1 MSKVIGY
8 VRISTSSQTD
18 GVSMAAQEAKIRAW
32 ADLNG
37 YEEAEV
43 YSDPGISGAKME
55 TRKGLQ
61 KALAAIQKGDALVSY
76 SLSRLSRSTRDM
88 LEIADLLAKRGAD
101 LVSISEKL
109 DTTSAAGKMLTRLL
123 MVLSEFER
131 DQVSERTRCALQ
143 HMKKNRQRI
152 GAIPFG
158 YRLCSD
164 GKTLEE
170 NSEEQETITRARHLR
185 QKGHSLRAIA
195 SALADS
201 GRYARNGKVF
211 AAMQIRAMMST
222 S

>member
-1 MSKVIGY
+1 
-8 VRISTSSQTD
+8 
-18 GVSMAAQEAKIRAW
+18 
-32 ADLNG
+32 
-37 YEEAEV
+37 
-43 YSDPGISGAKME
+43 
-55 TRKGLQ
+55 
-61 KALAAIQKGDALVSY
+61 
-76 SLSRLSRSTRDM
+76 M

-170 NSEEQETITRARHLR
+170 NSEEQETIKRARHFR
-185 QKGHSLRAIA
+185 QQGDSLRKIA

-201 GRYARNGKVF
+201 GFYARNGKVF
-211 AAMQIRAMMST
+211 AAMQVKAMLST